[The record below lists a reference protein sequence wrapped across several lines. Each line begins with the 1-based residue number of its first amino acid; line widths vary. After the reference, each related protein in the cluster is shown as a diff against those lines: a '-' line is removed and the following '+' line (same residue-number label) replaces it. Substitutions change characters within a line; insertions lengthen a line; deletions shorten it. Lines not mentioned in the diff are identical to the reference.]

1 MRGRL
6 MIAPIYNIA
15 ERQVAEFVEDDE
27 AGIGKPAGDLPG
39 LPLRLLLFEGVDE
52 FDGGE
57 EPDAS
62 SVTGHSLVEKGG
74 SIPGVK

>member
-1 MRGRL
+1 
-6 MIAPIYNIA
+6 MIAPVYNIG
-15 ERQVAEFVEDDE
+15 ERQVAEFVEDGE

-39 LPLRLLLFEGVDE
+39 LPLNLLLFEGVDE

-57 EPDAS
+57 EPDAL

-74 SIPGVK
+74 SIPGGK